1 MVGYE
6 PMGNS
11 YKEIKQL
18 IPLLTLLAIK
28 SFLFQWGKWL
38 SALLFQ

>member
-1 MVGYE
+1 MAATFLGVILSPLLPCKNVGFE

-18 IPLLTLLAIK
+18 SPLLTL
-28 SFLFQWGKWL
+28 
-38 SALLFQ
+38 